1 MKALRIE
8 RRLVRFAAARIASS
22 IGSGRGAGIGPLR
35 LVDVSNPNPPTPGWH
50 AVTPILAGICG
61 SDLATVDGRSS
72 RYFEGVVSFPF
83 IPGHEI
89 VGRLVVDGI
98 DANGT
103 NLSAGSRV
111 VIQPVLGCAA
121 RGLSLCAACSTGD
134 VGRCGH
140 LSHGHLQPGLQTG
153 YCSDTGGGWSEGP
166 LWAHASQ
173 IFAVPDALSD
183 DDAVTVEPMACALHA
198 AIRARYQPDDVVGII
213 GAGTLGLGVLT
224 SIAFLDETT
233 RVTRPRQVIVGAR
246 YPVQRQLATTLGA
259 DEVVS
264 PSHLSRSIRAAT
276 RSLVAG
282 RPDGRNGQLLGGA
295 NVVID
300 CVGSEASL
308 TEALSMVAPGGR
320 IILVGMPGRVTID
333 LASLWHREVELI
345 GAYAYGTEHC
355 ARGSERTFDL
365 AIEMAG
371 AKKTGQFVSAR
382 YSLDHFEEALAH
394 AGAAGPRGAVKIVFE
409 ATPSRTTTKREG

>member
-1 MKALRIE
+1 
-8 RRLVRFAAARIASS
+8 
-22 IGSGRGAGIGPLR
+22 
-35 LVDVSNPNPPTPGWH
+35 
-50 AVTPILAGICG
+50 
-61 SDLATVDGRSS
+61 
-72 RYFEGVVSFPF
+72 
-83 IPGHEI
+83 
-89 VGRLVVDGI
+89 
-98 DANGT
+98 
-103 NLSAGSRV
+103 
-111 VIQPVLGCAA
+111 
-121 RGLSLCAACSTGD
+121 
-134 VGRCGH
+134 
-140 LSHGHLQPGLQTG
+140 
-153 YCSDTGGGWSEGP
+153 
-166 LWAHASQ
+166 
-173 IFAVPDALSD
+173 
-183 DDAVTVEPMACALHA
+183 
-198 AIRARYQPDDVVGII
+198 
-213 GAGTLGLGVLT
+213 
-224 SIAFLDETT
+224 
-233 RVTRPRQVIVGAR
+233 
-246 YPVQRQLATTLGA
+246 VQRQLATTLGA